1 MVVRM
6 KNKEQENTLA
16 AALRSDDVSSRL
28 KAAMAMGMNPLPG
41 FLDMLIERCSIEPDS
56 SVREQLTWS
65 LIRFPKELIV
75 PKLISAVS
83 SSSNQARSQAL
94 HSLSKIE
101 GADAWNVITKDLLE
115 DPCGEVAQAAWRAA
129 VTLVPPGKEGGL
141 AKDLGAL
148 LGRGGR
154 ELQRSLSISLA
165 ALGESAVRP
174 VLKKALVSSDKAV
187 RNHALFTEEVLADSD
202 AGSEFAV
209 DQVKI
214 LLAPRPKD

>member
-1 MVVRM
+1 MIERTD
-6 KNKEQENTLA
+6 KANLA
-16 AALRSDDVSSRL
+16 AALQADDASVRL
-28 KAAMAMGMNPLPG
+28 KAAMAAGLKPEISL
-41 FLDMLIERCSIEPDS
+41 LDLLVERCSLEPDFG
-56 SVREQLTWS
+56 VREQLTWS

-75 PKLISAVS
+75 PKLISEVS

-115 DPCGEVAQAAWRAA
+115 DSCDEVAQAAWRAA
-129 VTLVPPGKEGGL
+129 VTLVPPGKKGGL

-174 VLKKALVSSDKAV
+174 VLKKALASSDKAV
-187 RNHALFTEEVLADSD
+187 RNHALFTKEVLADSD